1 MKFTDNPGKYSEELL
16 DWAEERMAYHHDSED
31 WHNCLAIAEEWHEW
45 FVAKKGDDVDFIYTK
60 YPLANI
66 ENN

>member
-1 MKFTDNPGKYSEELL
+1 MKFTDNPGQYSEDLL
-16 DWAEERMAYHHDSED
+16 DWAEERMAFHHNNEE

-45 FVAKKGDDVDFIYTK
+45 FVAEKDSYIDYIYVK

-66 ENN
+66 EDA

>member
-16 DWAEERMAYHHDSED
+16 DWAEDRMAFHHDEEE
-31 WHNCLAIAEEWHEW
+31 WKNCLAIAEEWHEW
-45 FVAKKGDDVDFIYTK
+45 FIAKKGDDIGFIYTK

-66 ENN
+66 EDE